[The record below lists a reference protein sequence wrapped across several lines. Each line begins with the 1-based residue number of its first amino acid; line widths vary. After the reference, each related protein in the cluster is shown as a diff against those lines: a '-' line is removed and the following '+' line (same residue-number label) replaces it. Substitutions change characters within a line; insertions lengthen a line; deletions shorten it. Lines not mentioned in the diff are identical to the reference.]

1 MLLHTL
7 VSLFYF
13 PELTYIL
20 LAVGQS
26 VEFTSHLLVNCQKTE
41 LRFLLKYFI
50 FYLIL
55 RNHCPY
61 CNHEIKMGV
70 TVLVFALRTN
80 CIPWAF
86 QNGLYMKG
94 RRKILWNLHRDIT
107 IRTELVIKIR
117 IQKGH
122 FK

>member
-7 VSLFYF
+7 ASLFYF

-26 VEFTSHLLVNCQKTE
+26 VEFTSHLLVNCQETE

-70 TVLVFALRTN
+70 TVLVFALRPT
-80 CIPWAF
+80 AF
-86 QNGLYMKG
+86 LGLFK
-94 RRKILWNLHRDIT
+94 
-107 IRTELVIKIR
+107 TECT
-117 IQKGH
+117 
-122 FK
+122 